1 MTTILKAR
9 IVKIGNSQDIRI
21 PKALLEQAG
30 LETDVELDV
39 QPNQIVIRS
48 AHPSRH
54 NWDQR
59 FDAMATQGDGQLL
72 EEVTSTD

>member
-1 MTTILKAR
+1 MVAMTTILKAR
-9 IVKIGNSQDIRI
+9 IVKIGNSQGIRI

-59 FDAMATQGDGQLL
+59 FDAMAA
-72 EEVTSTD
+72 